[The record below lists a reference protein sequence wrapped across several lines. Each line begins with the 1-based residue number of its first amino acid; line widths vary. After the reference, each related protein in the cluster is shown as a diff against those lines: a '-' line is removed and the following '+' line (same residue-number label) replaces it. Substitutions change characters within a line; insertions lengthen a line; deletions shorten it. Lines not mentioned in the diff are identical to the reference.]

1 VAPEGI
7 KTDDVNLMIPSLGT
21 LTGAGTINPAGGLEY
36 HMVAKLSGAAA
47 GLTQIAGIGG
57 GASGVPFFI
66 RGTTSSPQFVPDVQ
80 GMVAGRLKGGIPG
93 VGAAGGNSPLGA
105 LGGLLGKKKKKP

>member
-1 VAPEGI
+1 
-7 KTDDVNLMIPSLGT
+7 MQ
-21 LTGAGTINPAGGLEY
+21 
-36 HMVAKLSGAAA
+36 AKLSGAAA
-47 GLTQIAGIGG
+47 GVTQLAGIGG
-57 GASGVPFFI
+57 AGAVPFFI
-66 RGTTSSPQFVPDVQ
+66 RGNTSSPQFVPDVQ